1 MASFTSSPISAIVNS
16 SGTVLTLTGIGTTWA
31 GTPFSLPSGVSGC
44 SITAQTVFSATS
56 ASITIAAGPQI
67 GIVTISDGTNL
78 FNLSIAPNLSIVINQ
93 DNFKRANTGLGGVGA
108 GTLDV
113 LTAWE
118 IASNQARTTNV
129 TGNLFTG
136 RLYWPTQ
143 FADGTF
149 RIHFGPGYTGTGT
162 SAIMLF
168 ARAQGQTSTSQAIGF
183 FVFPGLSFS
192 VGQGSLFSIA
202 AGSTGA
208 HTDLKIIN
216 SGVCPT
222 EGWIELITS
231 GSTMTGN
238 VYQSDGVTL
247 VTSITYTGLTGTYL
261 SAGYAGVIS
270 YNFNNFMSEYDA
282 WETINITA
290 APPFMPLTTTTPF
303 AVTGQATNF
312 SGSPFTVVGVAGCSI
327 VSQVI
332 TDATHA
338 IVTIASGGTAG
349 NLILTDTGSGASFSI
364 LVTATPQIALTP
376 VFYKGNGTVSV
387 AITGINVA
395 FFGTPFVAT
404 GTPSALVA
412 STIIID
418 GHNAV
423 ISLNV
428 GPYAGILTITDS
440 VSGASATF
448 QVYHPSAGTL
458 TIGFI
463 GDSITFGT
471 NGDPVTIMCGILKNW
486 GYTVTQVNR
495 GIGGKTSTDWG
506 TNAGG
511 ILTAAIA
518 AIAAANCNWV
528 QIMLGTNDAKTAI
541 NTSPATYLSN
551 LTVIV
556 NACLAVGAKVVLN
569 QPIWT
574 VPGAVAGTWLQGANT
589 NYQQYYNILKPLVDN
604 QNVFY
609 GDTLGLDWFENNPLH
624 LLDGV
629 HPTAV
634 GDVELG
640 GIWSFSFWR
649 AINPVPTFTN
659 PQAPVAAVGGS
670 SQVLNRA
677 QLRDAIRRK
686 LNITPPIDLA
696 QGNIGDQPANR
707 GNPSNFQ
714 MNDAIQEAV
723 YDLNRRCNFHV
734 NNNINISVPA
744 ISPSV
749 LGPYE
754 INLNV
759 AAVQSNPVL
768 GIASINDVRRAEF
781 IQSGGAY
788 YRLEPTDY
796 REVDLA
802 RTDYKTT
809 PPGTPRQYWIE
820 GYKLYVYPSQAVSG
834 VINLICG
841 TGLLAYQT
849 DEDVLSQIPLD
860 YQDVIQY
867 LAIQILMSGQTMD
880 KEAKER
886 MAVFAQL
893 AEQGVMDV
901 NRWKNGNNGEYQPS
915 MKVATYRVGP
925 ESLRNRR

>member
-44 SITAQTVFSATS
+44 SITSQTVFSTTS

-67 GIVTISDGTNL
+67 GIITISDGTNL
-78 FNLSIAPNLSIVINQ
+78 FNLSIAPNLSIIINQ

-118 IASNQARTTNV
+118 IQSNQARTTTV
-129 TGNLFTG
+129 TGALFTG

-143 FADGTF
+143 TADGTF
-149 RIHFGPGYTGTGT
+149 RVHFGPGTNTTNG
-162 SAIMLF
+162 AIMLF
-168 ARAQGQTSTSQAIGF
+168 ARSQGQTSTSQSIGF
-183 FVFPGLSFS
+183 FAFPGLPLLNNG
-192 VGQGSLFSIA
+192 VLYSIA
-202 AGSTGA
+202 AGATA
-208 HTDLKIIN
+208 VHTNLKVFS
-216 SGVCPT
+216 SGTCPN
-222 EGWIELITS
+222 EGWLELITS
-231 GSTMTGN
+231 GSSMIGN
-238 VYQSDGVTL
+238 VYQSDGITL
-247 VTSITYTGLTGTYL
+247 VGSINYTGLTGTYL
-261 SAGYAGVIS
+261 SAGYAGVTS
-270 YNFNNFMSEYDA
+270 YNFNNFISEYDA

-290 APPFMPLTTTTPF
+290 VPPFMPLSTVTPF
-303 AVTGQATNF
+303 NVTGQATNF
-312 SGSPFTVVGVAGCSI
+312 SGSPFTITGVAGCTIISQII
-327 VSQVI
+327 V
-332 TDATHA
+332 DATHA
-338 IVTIASGGTAG
+338 QVTIGSSTTPG
-349 NLILTDTGSGASFSI
+349 NLILTDTGSGASFTI

-376 VFYKGNGTVSV
+376 AFYVGNGTVSV
-387 AITGINVA
+387 AINGINVA
-395 FFGTPFVAT
+395 FFGTPFAVT
-404 GTPSALVA
+404 GTPSALIA
-412 STIIID
+412 STVIID
-418 GHNAV
+418 QHNAV

-428 GPYAGILTITDS
+428 GSYAGILTITDS

-448 QVYHPSAGTL
+448 QVYHPVAGIL
-458 TIGFI
+458 NIGYI

-471 NGDPVTIMCGILKNW
+471 NGDPVSVMGGILRNW

-495 GIGGKTSTDWG
+495 GIGGTTSTQWG
-506 TNAGG
+506 TDSGG

-518 AIAAANCNWV
+518 AIAAGNCNWV
-528 QIMLGTNDAKTAI
+528 HIMLGTNDAKTAI
-541 NTSPATYLSN
+541 NTIPAAYLAN

-556 NACLAVGAKVVLN
+556 NACLAIGAKVVLS

-574 VPGAVAGTWLQGANT
+574 LPGAAAGVWLQGANT

-609 GDTLGLDWFENNPLH
+609 GDTLGLDWFENNPTH

-629 HPTAV
+629 HPTSA

-640 GIWSFSFWR
+640 GIWAFSFIK